1 MNYTKYNVEERA
13 NKIEQKVTE
22 QVSFADDEIEN
33 YAYYL
38 QSLKYEIQEI
48 SDQIRYIDEQ
58 NLLRK
63 NQMNSER
70 LHQNLQKRLASIHE
84 NSIHQT
90 KLRKINFDHSQK
102 VSAMAADF
110 DELINSI
117 TKWSEDLTAK
127 KVEPINKKLE
137 RAKKK
142 LDKLQGI
149 NSTNT
154 ILKGYSDDDDDIKI
168 DDLLDVSD
176 DEINDRDENL
186 QNSKIRELENSID
199 RKKKER
205 LRELE
210 SVKKQLGTC
219 ITMIENMSQK
229 HKKEKDE
236 ILKKLKSN
244 DTNYTNKIKKVN
256 KDYQREIEDLKNKV
270 AANEKIVA
278 EIEKEIDNQNQ
289 EFTTKMLSLKKES
302 NIAKSEMKSL
312 NQNANINS
320 SAIGEKSQ
328 LSIQLEEL
336 AMQKKEEL
344 NQKTRL
350 LTNEYET
357 NATLKRELN
366 LKKIEQK
373 LEMRKEARK

>member
-1 MNYTKYNVEERA
+1 
-13 NKIEQKVTE
+13 
-22 QVSFADDEIEN
+22 
-33 YAYYL
+33 
-38 QSLKYEIQEI
+38 
-48 SDQIRYIDEQ
+48 
-58 NLLRK
+58 
-63 NQMNSER
+63 MNSER

>member
-127 KVEPINKKLE
+127 KVEPVNKKLE

-176 DEINDRDENL
+176 DEMNDRDENL

-270 AANEKIVA
+270 AANEKLVA

>member
-127 KVEPINKKLE
+127 KVEPVNKKLE

-176 DEINDRDENL
+176 DEMNDRDENL

>member
-127 KVEPINKKLE
+127 KVDPINKKLE

>member
-127 KVEPINKKLE
+127 KVEPVNKKLE

-142 LDKLQGI
+142 LDKLQ
-149 NSTNT
+149 
-154 ILKGYSDDDDDIKI
+154 
-168 DDLLDVSD
+168 
-176 DEINDRDENL
+176 EIGRAH
-186 QNSKIRELENSID
+186 
-199 RKKKER
+199 
-205 LRELE
+205 
-210 SVKKQLGTC
+210 V
-219 ITMIENMSQK
+219 
-229 HKKEKDE
+229 
-236 ILKKLKSN
+236 
-244 DTNYTNKIKKVN
+244 
-256 KDYQREIEDLKNKV
+256 
-270 AANEKIVA
+270 
-278 EIEKEIDNQNQ
+278 
-289 EFTTKMLSLKKES
+289 
-302 NIAKSEMKSL
+302 
-312 NQNANINS
+312 
-320 SAIGEKSQ
+320 
-328 LSIQLEEL
+328 
-336 AMQKKEEL
+336 
-344 NQKTRL
+344 
-350 LTNEYET
+350 
-357 NATLKRELN
+357 
-366 LKKIEQK
+366 
-373 LEMRKEARK
+373 